1 VPVYRVALSELRST
15 EQTAGLGREDAA
27 RRGVRVVGV
36 DAGGTKVLGVVLGP
50 DRVVE
55 HELRTTWRERTPEA
69 TVALLLELCRE
80 LEKAVGEVRAFGF
93 GLPALIPRAGG
104 GIPYSTHLPL
114 EGVDFRLHAAQA
126 LGRPVA
132 VDNDVNCALRGEVAM
147 GAAVGRR
154 NVVML
159 TLGTGIGGALL
170 LDGRLYRGARGFA
183 AELGH
188 VPIAEHGPP
197 CQGKCPGRGCLEALA
212 SGGALGRAAREL
224 AERDPDGTLG
234 RALRAGR
241 QIDGAMVTD
250 LALAGDRQAR
260 ALIAGVGEH
269 LGVGLAAFANAFD
282 PELILIGG
290 GLARAGELL
299 LGPARRVL
307 EQRALPAIREQV
319 QVELAGLGER
329 AGAIGAAIMASELCA
344 RDQDQ

>member
-1 VPVYRVALSELRST
+1 MPELPPT
-15 EQTAGLGREDAA
+15 TQTAGLRRDNGA
-27 RRGVRVVGV
+27 RRGARVIGI
-36 DAGGTKVLGVVLGP
+36 DAGGTKILGVVLDP
-50 DRVVE
+50 NRAVE
-55 HELRTTWRERTPEA
+55 HELRTTWRERTTDA
-69 TVALLLELCRE
+69 TVELLIEFCRE
-80 LEKAVGEVRAFGF
+80 LEKAVGEVQAFGF
-93 GLPALIPRAGG
+93 GLPALVPSARGA
-104 GIPYSTHLPL
+104 IPYSTHLPL
-114 EGVDFRLHAAQA
+114 EGVDFRVRAAQA

-147 GAAVGRR
+147 GAAVDRQ

-170 LDGRLYRGARGFA
+170 LDGQLYRGARGFA

-188 VPIAEHGPP
+188 IPIAKDGPP

-224 AERDPDGTLG
+224 AERDPESTLG
-234 RALRAGR
+234 QALRAGAEV
-241 QIDGAMVTD
+241 DGAMVTD
-250 LALAGDRQAR
+250 LALAGDRQAQ
-260 ALIAGVGEH
+260 ALIATVGEH

-329 AGAIGAAIMASELCA
+329 AGAIGAAIMAAELCA
-344 RDQDQ
+344 REE